1 MGCCFLHILKKK
13 TYFLCFF
20 KFTYFSS
27 HPHRNLF
34 CFYILMPCFYI
45 VPWEPGHK
53 ILPRRHEHMTS
64 TADSL
69 VKTYSFGCFVWC
81 LTVCLSVLLSVFT
94 CRDNLDNLQ
103 TNHKD
108 TSIITNLQRP
118 LTVLN
123 SCCTMWLSKPLFL
136 IWCKTWFCCMLS
148 DSFPWQLVFCHN
160 SNAAF
165 LSIPSVTV
173 CFRYIVAVYFSV
185 CRQNV

>member
-64 TADSL
+64 TAGSF

-81 LTVCLSVLLSVFT
+81 LTACLSVLLSVFT

-136 IWCKTWFCCMLS
+136 IWCKPGFAVCYLTVS
-148 DSFPWQLVFCHN
+148 RGN
-160 SNAAF
+160 SCF
-165 LSIPSVTV
+165 VLSIPSVTV